1 MALTSAERKAIQR
14 ARQAAAGEK
23 TIEVTLDN
31 QELEMLAQNCAG
43 RRPGR
48 EPYDISEYLT
58 MLIRIDNAQLKRQV
72 AELNKRNCGRC
83 GDQLPVTE
91 CVCDVEEACWLNR
104 GWHEL
109 RLKIT
114 P

>member
-1 MALTSAERKAIQR
+1 MAKSPAERKKDQR
-14 ARQAAAGEK
+14 ARQVAAGEK
-23 TIEVTLDN
+23 VIEVALDA

-58 MLIRIDNAQLKRQV
+58 MLIRIDNAELKRLV
-72 AELNKRNCGRC
+72 SKLNERSCIRC
-83 GDQLPVTE
+83 GDQLPVME
-91 CVCDVEEACWLNR
+91 CVCDVEEACWVNR

-109 RLKIT
+109 KLNIL

>member
-1 MALTSAERKAIQR
+1 MAKSPAERKQEQR
-14 ARQAAAGEK
+14 ARQATAGDKKLEL
-23 TIEVTLDN
+23 VLDN

-48 EPYDISEYLT
+48 EPYELYEYIT
-58 MLIRIDNAQLKRQV
+58 TLIRIDNAQLNQQV

-91 CVCDVEEACWLNR
+91 CCFRGENACWLTR

-109 RLKIT
+109 KLKI
-114 P
+114 PS

>member
-1 MALTSAERKAIQR
+1 MAKSPAERKKDQR

-23 TIEVTLDN
+23 KLELVLDN

-48 EPYDISEYLT
+48 EPYELNEYIT
-58 MLIRIDNAQLKRQV
+58 MLIRIDNAQLKRQLE
-72 AELNKRNCGRC
+72 ELNKRNCGRC
-83 GDQLPVTE
+83 GDQLPVME
-91 CVCDVEEACWLNR
+91 CVCDVEEACWVNR

-109 RLKIT
+109 KLKIVS
-114 P
+114 

>member
-1 MALTSAERKAIQR
+1 MAKSPAERKKEQR
-14 ARQAAAGEK
+14 ARQAAAGDKKLEL
-23 TIEVTLDN
+23 VLDN

-48 EPYDISEYLT
+48 EPYELNEYIT
-58 MLIRIDNAQLKRQV
+58 TLIRIDNAQLNQQV
-72 AELNKRNCGRC
+72 EELNKRNCGRC

-91 CVCDVEEACWLNR
+91 CCFSGENACWLTR

-109 RLKIT
+109 KLEI
-114 P
+114 PS